1 MENMSNGT
9 VMISISLFTC
19 ISFIAPNNF
28 GVITS
33 LEVTLDS
40 SCKNK
45 FKKKNSNRPWIHAI
59 INKCPKQFNILKF
72 ETLLVF
78 ITIE

>member
-1 MENMSNGT
+1 MSNGT

-33 LEVTLDS
+33 MEVTLDS

-45 FKKKNSNRPWIHAI
+45 LKKKIQTGLEFMQLLISVPNSLIY
-59 INKCPKQFNILKF
+59 
-72 ETLLVF
+72 
-78 ITIE
+78 